1 MQFSRK
7 NYNTTLREDL
17 IKKLKMLA
25 VEKDSRVNDL
35 LEEAIELLL
44 DKYEKQPKK

>member
-1 MQFSRK
+1 MELKRR

-17 IKKLKMLA
+17 IKKLKLLA
-25 VEKDSRVNDL
+25 VEKDSRANDL

-44 DKYEKQPKK
+44 KKYEDKPNK

>member
-1 MQFSRK
+1 MEFKRK

-25 VEKDSRVNDL
+25 VENDSRVNDL
-35 LEEAIELLL
+35 LEESIEDLLK
-44 DKYEKQPKK
+44 KYETKSKR